1 MDDNRGM
8 TTAIDTDKALAVA
21 TEAVRRA
28 GKILLDLSD
37 TSLRVLSETGHD
49 IKLEADRKSEDAI
62 LQFLAAEMP
71 LPVLTEESGE
81 HGIAEDTRAMWVVD
95 PLDGTFNYARRLP
108 LCCSCVGLWA
118 DGAPRV
124 GAVYN
129 FFTDELFT
137 GIAGRGAW
145 LNGRPIRAS
154 GIREV
159 ARAALATG
167 FPTYADHSDKA
178 LRDFFERVKS
188 FKKIRM
194 IGTAA
199 LAGVFA
205 ACGRVDAYREKD
217 IWLWDVAAAA
227 AVAAGAGAKVS
238 VRPGTV
244 GKWSR
249 EVIFASSDEVFAALA
264 D

>member
-1 MDDNRGM
+1 M
-8 TTAIDTDKALAVA
+8 TSSVPDPEQALSVA
-21 TEAVRRA
+21 TEAVRLA
-28 GKILLDLSD
+28 GGILRELSE

-49 IKLEADRKSEDAI
+49 IKLEADRKSEEAI
-62 LQFLAAEMP
+62 LRFLAEKMP

-81 HGIAEDTRAMWVVD
+81 HGIGEDTRAMWVVD

-118 DGAPRV
+118 DGAPLA

-129 FFTDELFT
+129 FFTEELFT

-154 GIREV
+154 GVEEV
-159 ARAALATG
+159 SRAALATG
-167 FPTYADHSDKA
+167 FPTYADHSDAA

-227 AVAAGAGAKVS
+227 AVAAGAGAKVTI
-238 VRPGTV
+238 RQGTA
-244 GKWSR
+244 GKWAR
-249 EVIFASSDEVFAALA
+249 EVVFASSEAIASVLEGPAA
-264 D
+264 